1 MTRRIASALTVALGV
16 LAAGLSLPAV
26 PASATDTLKKA
37 LQMRFPDISI
47 EQVNK
52 SPVAGLWEVYA
63 DGQIFYADDK
73 GDFALLNG
81 MLIDTKTRTNVTD
94 ERLSKL
100 RNIDFSS
107 LPLDLAMKEVKGS
120 GKRKLVVFS
129 DAECPFCKKLEK
141 SLIEVS
147 DVSVYTFLY
156 PIDRLHPQAHE
167 LSRRIWCSPDRLKA
181 WKDWMLEGKNPTA
194 AADCEHPVA
203 KVAALGEK
211 LRVNG
216 TPTLVFAN
224 GRTVPGAIGAK
235 DIERYLN
242 ESSK

>member
-1 MTRRIASALTVALGV
+1 
-16 LAAGLSLPAV
+16 
-26 PASATDTLKKA
+26 
-37 LQMRFPDISI
+37 
-47 EQVNK
+47 
-52 SPVAGLWEVYA
+52 
-63 DGQIFYADDK
+63 
-73 GDFALLNG
+73 
-81 MLIDTKTRTNVTD
+81 
-94 ERLSKL
+94 
-100 RNIDFSS
+100 
-107 LPLDLAMKEVKGS
+107 
-120 GKRKLVVFS
+120 VVFS

-167 LSRRIWCSPDRLKA
+167 RSRRIWCSPDRLKA